1 MSRTI
6 IVQDVPYG
14 KDAFVVKTDCMDEG
28 SFKYFTH
35 RPSNELV
42 MQKVT
47 QRANMPLGLLIQN
60 TLELAYRRPKLL
72 EIVRGIERSESNKF
86 KKRAKRRNRYD
97 AAKRRRIE
105 AAGELVE
112 GARVAVVAEAP
123 VDVGDEFGDFDFM
136 NAVFDDDLSV
146 CEDAFDELSLIHI

>member
-42 MQKVT
+42 MQNVT

-60 TLELAYRRPKLL
+60 TLEPEYRWPKLL
-72 EIVRGIERSESNKF
+72 EIVRAS
-86 KKRAKRRNRYD
+86 
-97 AAKRRRIE
+97 
-105 AAGELVE
+105 
-112 GARVAVVAEAP
+112 
-123 VDVGDEFGDFDFM
+123 
-136 NAVFDDDLSV
+136 
-146 CEDAFDELSLIHI
+146 SLLHPKSS